1 MIKQRVAA
9 RPRNWHACG
18 TRSLIS
24 IAVAAAIAGTMPAG
38 AQESGGDEGLSE
50 VTITGSRIVRR
61 DLDASSPVVTVD
73 SAALENSSTISIES
87 TLNSLPQF
95 KPAGTQFVA
104 GDVQASAFNNPGISS
119 VNLRGLGANR
129 NLVLVDGRRAQPA
142 NATLVV
148 DVNSIPAAAIENVE
162 IISGGAS
169 AVYGADAIAGVVNFK
184 LKRNFQG
191 LAIDAQSSVTEEGD
205 GFESRMSALLGGNF
219 AEGRANV
226 MVGLEWSKREAVL
239 QADRDFYVEGWEDPG
254 TTGGGLTGF
263 TAYAPVSTVL
273 APSPA
278 AVNSIFG
285 TAGGAVSRTSSFY
298 FNRDGS
304 LFKQSPARRFNSMEP
319 GIKLARNNA
328 LAQPDRTPLASS
340 PLDRYSIFARG
351 NFTFNDNV
359 SAFIQGNLS
368 SIHVEGILGYAP
380 ATSFW
385 GAPVPRDAAH
395 PVPPELAIL
404 LDSRT
409 RTINGPGGPV
419 TVSAANEPWQIERVL
434 DFVGPRSST
443 NDSNVYQVL
452 AGLQGDLGL
461 SDWTWE
467 AYVSHG
473 QTSIK
478 NVLNDGFV
486 SLARWRTLVAAPN
499 YGRGYSYRDPNL
511 GYAVSCTSGLPLF
524 QDFEIS
530 QDCIDAIEIRMK
542 NVTDLTQDIA
552 EANLQGAVF
561 ALPAGEVRAA
571 VGFTHRINK
580 FTFDPDTLN
589 DQEQIADAP
598 IGLFAANDTNGTTRV
613 NEWYAEFLIPVLK
626 DLPGIRELSL
636 ELGGRHSR
644 YDTAGGIWTYKA
656 LANWSVTSFLNFRGG
671 YQLANR
677 APNTAELFTGPTV
690 VVAGFPLSDPC
701 AASTRAPWGNVEGNP
716 NRQRVQAL
724 CSALNGTGT
733 SVFDENPN
741 TFPGGNGGFF
751 PLELENRRGN
761 PSLVPEEA
769 KTVTIGAV
777 FRAPFESAALSGLTA
792 AVDWYSIK
800 IDDAISPLPATTV
813 YENCFN
819 VNGLTNPTY
828 SINDPGGFCAM
839 IKRDGVT
846 GGRVSVDAPYLNLGS
861 IETEG
866 VDAQINWRAAFA
878 DMGLQVIPGTLSA
891 GISVNYLLSF
901 KTQNTPTTPFVEN
914 EGTLAQAGQYKYIG
928 ISNLGYAVGDWNFN
942 LSWRYLPAVDNAAR
956 ATNPT
961 ATPQGAHSYSL
972 FDLSAGWAMTD
983 TIALRLGIDNLL
995 DRDPEV
1001 VGFDPNVTNAKGL
1014 TNAGY
1019 YDILGRRA
1027 YLGVK
1032 LNF

>member
-1 MIKQRVAA
+1 MIAV
-9 RPRNWHACG
+9 
-18 TRSLIS
+18 
-24 IAVAAAIAGTMPAG
+24 AVAAAIAGSMPAI
-38 AQESGGDEGLSE
+38 AQETGDDGLSE

-73 SAALENSSTISIES
+73 AASLENSSTIGIES
-87 TLNSLPQF
+87 ALNTLPQF

-205 GFESRMSALLGGNF
+205 GFESRISTLLGGNF

-239 QADRDFYVEGWEDPG
+239 QADRDFYVEGWEDPD

-263 TAYAPVSTVL
+263 TAYAPVSAVL
-273 APSPA
+273 APSQA
-278 AVNSIFG
+278 AVNAVFG
-285 TAGGAVSRTSSFY
+285 TTGTTVNRTTNFY

-304 LFKQSPARRFNSMEP
+304 LFKQSPARRFNSMGP

-351 NFTFNDNV
+351 NFTFNDHV

-385 GAPVPRDAAH
+385 GANVPRDADH
-395 PVPPELAIL
+395 PVPPELAVL

-409 RTINGPGGPV
+409 RVVNGQ
-419 TVSAANEPWQIERVL
+419 TVSAADEPWQVERVL

-461 SDWTWE
+461 ADWTWE

-486 SLARWRTLVAAPN
+486 SLSRWRTLVAAPN

-524 QDFEIS
+524 QEFEIS
-530 QDCIDAIEIRMK
+530 QDCLDAIEIRMK
-542 NVTDLTQDIA
+542 NVTDLSQDIA
-552 EANLQGAVF
+552 EANLQGGLF
-561 ALPAGEVRAA
+561 DLPAGEVRAA

-598 IGLFAANDTNGTTRV
+598 IGLFAANDTNGSTRV
-613 NEWYAEFLIPVLK
+613 NEWYAEFLVPLLK
-626 DLPGIRELSL
+626 DLPGIRSLSL

-690 VVAGFPLSDPC
+690 TVAGFPLSDPC
-701 AASTRAPWGNVEGNP
+701 ANTTRAPWGNVATNP
-716 NRQRVQAL
+716 NRAQVQAL

-733 SVFDENPN
+733 SVFDFDPN
-741 TFPGGNGGFF
+741 GFIGGNGGFF

-761 PSLVPEEA
+761 STLVPEEA
-769 KTVTIGAV
+769 KTITIGAV
-777 FRAPFESAALSGLTA
+777 FRAPFESPALSGLTA
-792 AVDWYSIK
+792 AIDYYSIK
-800 IDDAISPLPATTV
+800 IDDAISPLPSTTV

-819 VNGLTNPTY
+819 VDGVSNPTY

-866 VDAQINWRAAFA
+866 IDMQINWRAAFE
-878 DMGLQVIPGTLSA
+878 DMGLQSIPGALSA
-891 GISVNYLLSF
+891 GLSVSYLLHF
-901 KTQNTPTTPFVEN
+901 KTQNTPTSPLVEN
-914 EGTLAQAGQYKYIG
+914 KGTLAQAGQYDYLG
-928 ISNLGYAVGDWNFN
+928 LANLGYSVGDWNVG

-972 FDLSAGWAMTD
+972 FDLTASWAMTD
-983 TIALRLGIDNLL
+983 TVAFRLGIDNLL

-1001 VGFDPNVTNAKGL
+1001 VGFDPNVTNARGL

-1019 YDILGRRA
+1019 YDILGRRM